1 MSDSNQWCMTTW
13 FWSFIDPLSLFDHCF
28 YYSEKFK
35 NLVVEELHPSAKA
48 ADVELKCLCD
58 VCETADAIRYCVED
72 QQKLCD
78 EHLKVCMLDVSE

>member
-1 MSDSNQWCMTTW
+1 MHDNLVLE
-13 FWSFIDPLSLFDHCF
+13 FIDPHSLFDHCF

-35 NLVVEELHPSAKA
+35 NLVVEELHPSAMA

-58 VCETADAIRYCVED
+58 VCETAEAIRYCVED

-78 EHLKVCMLDVSE
+78 EHLKVSVVIGLIIIYYC